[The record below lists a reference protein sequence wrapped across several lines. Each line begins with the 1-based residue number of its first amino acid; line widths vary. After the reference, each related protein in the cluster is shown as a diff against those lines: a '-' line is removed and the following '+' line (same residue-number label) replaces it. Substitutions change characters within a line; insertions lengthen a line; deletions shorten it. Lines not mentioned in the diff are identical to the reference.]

1 MTIAVTA
8 FPRTLQGTSAS
19 RRLRNTGRVPGIIYG
34 ADQPVQKIELD
45 QAAVLRHLKLEVF
58 HASVLDVTV
67 DGVTTQALLR
77 DFQMHPFKPIALH
90 VDFQRVDKNKKIHM
104 KVPLHFVNADICVGV
119 KTGGGVVQHIINEM
133 EILCLPADLPEFIEV
148 DVTNLQVAH
157 SMHVNDLVF
166 PKGVEP
172 IPRWKKENPG
182 VATVQMVD
190 DRAGNSYL
198 FVTGIDAEN
207 VVLTGGQAVRT
218 SGGFTYEFGGR
229 IEASG
234 VSVRRDPGDT
244 FIWLAVGMAVIG
256 LAITFYVPRRRLWV
270 KVTDSRT
277 YLAGV
282 AERTTRF
289 GRELRFMGVALG
301 ARDAL
306 RPGDLEEP

>member
-8 FPRTLQGTSAS
+8 YPRTLQGTSAS
-19 RRLRNTGRVPGIIYG
+19 RRLRIAGRVPGIIYG

-58 HASVLDVTV
+58 HTSVLDVTV
-67 DGVTTQALLR
+67 DGVKTQALLR

-119 KTGGGVVQHIINEM
+119 KAGGGVVQHIINEL

-182 VATVQMVD
+182 VVTVQMPKEAPAEESE
-190 DRAGNSYL
+190 AGTAKATEI
-198 FVTGIDAEN
+198 TGQKPADAAAA
-207 VVLTGGQAVRT
+207 GGGSTKDGVKKEAPKKEPAAKKE
-218 SGGFTYEFGGR
+218 GG
-229 IEASG
+229 
-234 VSVRRDPGDT
+234 
-244 FIWLAVGMAVIG
+244 
-256 LAITFYVPRRRLWV
+256 
-270 KVTDSRT
+270 K
-277 YLAGV
+277 
-282 AERTTRF
+282 
-289 GRELRFMGVALG
+289 
-301 ARDAL
+301 
-306 RPGDLEEP
+306 